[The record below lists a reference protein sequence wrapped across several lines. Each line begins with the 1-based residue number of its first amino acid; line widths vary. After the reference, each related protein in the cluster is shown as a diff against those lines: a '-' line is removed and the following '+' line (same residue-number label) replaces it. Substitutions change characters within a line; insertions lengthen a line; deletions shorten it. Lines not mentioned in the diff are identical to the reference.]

1 MKKNKYKYKVYVYEA
16 YSKVYEVGADSEID
30 AIVKIEK
37 NGERMNE
44 IQVKTEKIKGQILPE
59 KIKLEEFRI
68 EEVVI

>member
-1 MKKNKYKYKVYVYEA
+1 MKKSKYKVYVYEA
-16 YSKVYEVGADSEID
+16 YTKVYEVRADSEID

-44 IQVKTEKIKGQILPE
+44 VQIKTEKIKGQILPD

-68 EEVVI
+68 EEVII